1 MTLEYQDFSPSAVEH
16 KVLSTEYENFSE
28 VVAHA
33 NEWIRDSSVTVLNV
47 ETVLL
52 PNLQNLKDTLQVIQ
66 SVSGPVMNSSYLFQV
81 LRVWYDSDNSK
92 NHKQSSEDHSICRN
106 LNTIY
111 KNTTPPDFWEARWI

>member
-1 MTLEYQDFSPSAVEH
+1 MILQYKDFSPSAYKDFSPPAVKN
-16 KVLSTEYENFSE
+16 KVIPTKYENFPE

-33 NEWIRDSSVTVLNV
+33 NEWIRSSGVTVLNV

-81 LRVWYDSDNSK
+81 LRVWYNSDNSK
-92 NHKQSSEDHSICRN
+92 
-106 LNTIY
+106 
-111 KNTTPPDFWEARWI
+111 TP

>member
-1 MTLEYQDFSPSAVEH
+1 MIIQYKDLSPSAVEH

-66 SVSGPVMNSSYLFQV
+66 SVSGEIIVSSYLFQV
-81 LRVWYDSDNSK
+81 LRVWYNSDNSK
-92 NHKQSSEDHSICRN
+92 
-106 LNTIY
+106 
-111 KNTTPPDFWEARWI
+111 TP

>member
-16 KVLSTEYENFSE
+16 KVLSTEYESFSE

-33 NEWIRDSSVTVLNV
+33 NDWIRDSGVTVLNV
-47 ETVLL
+47 ETILL

-66 SVSGPVMNSSYLFQV
+66 SVSGSVMNSSYLFQV

-92 NHKQSSEDHSICRN
+92 N
-106 LNTIY
+106 
-111 KNTTPPDFWEARWI
+111 P

>member
-33 NEWIRDSSVTVLNV
+33 NDWIRDSGVTVLNV
-47 ETVLL
+47 ETILL

-66 SVSGPVMNSSYLFQV
+66 SVSGTVMNSSYLFQV

-92 NHKQSSEDHSICRN
+92 N
-106 LNTIY
+106 
-111 KNTTPPDFWEARWI
+111 P

>member
-1 MTLEYQDFSPSAVEH
+1 MTLQYKDFSPLAVEH
-16 KVLSTEYENFSE
+16 KVFSTEYESFPE

-33 NEWIRDSSVTVLNV
+33 NEWIRSSGVTVLNV

-81 LRVWYDSDNSK
+81 LRVWYNSDNLK
-92 NHKQSSEDHSICRN
+92 
-106 LNTIY
+106 
-111 KNTTPPDFWEARWI
+111 TP